1 MRGLDELMIA
11 AERERLRVGQRLLK
25 AAGQSVH
32 AHESSTL
39 VATLGRTAGLWG
51 QTAVPSRGCGAE
63 DAHTLA
69 RGLARKAPQLSR
81 GAVPELEQRT
91 DEFLVV
97 APAADGILVNR
108 LPHLP
113 VARGPD
119 HPLGPVKLEAARI
132 PREPEKV

>member
-1 MRGLDELMIA
+1 MRGLDERMIA

-39 VATLGRTAGLWG
+39 VATLGRTAGVWG

-81 GAVPELEQRT
+81 GAVPELEQWT

-97 APAADGILVNR
+97 APAADRSPVDL

-113 VARGPD
+113 DAGSRDGSDRLVEFQAS
-119 HPLGPVKLEAARI
+119 L
-132 PREPEKV
+132 